1 MNIEKI
7 IVDLHD
13 RIRLQRLQLGYSQE
27 FIAARLNISQQA
39 YSQIEKDPSTTSLK
53 RLLLLAEIIQ
63 LNPKDLICFQE
74 YRNEVPSNGHSP
86 DASNGIQP
94 SGRCE
99 NCIAELKQN
108 IHMMADSINVI
119 KRKINTN

>member
-27 FIAARLNISQQA
+27 FIAALLNISQQA

-74 YRNEVPSNGHSP
+74 NRNGLPSNGHNP
-86 DASNGIQP
+86 HAANGNEL
-94 SGRCE
+94 SGQCA
-99 NCIAELKQN
+99 NCIADLKQN
-108 IHMMADSINVI
+108 INMMADSIRVI
-119 KRKINTN
+119 KKRINTN